1 MSAKILVVED
11 ERITAE
17 DIKDGLISLGYKV
30 PAVVYSGEDA
40 VKRAGELKPDLIL
53 MDIKLE
59 GEMDGIEAAEEIKK
73 QYDIPV
79 IYLTAYSDEGTVE
92 RAKKTEPGG
101 FVLKEHSGFIH
112 KPFEESELHSVIEIT
127 LYRYKM
133 EKNHDQWISA
143 LLESINEALIATDEN
158 GKIRFMNNMAEDI
171 TGWMQTD
178 AIDKDI
184 KDVFRV
190 YDKESDTFKEFNFNS
205 YESPSEVDILSKEG
219 NNVTVKV
226 NLNYIKD
233 KKGNLNGIAL
243 TFRNDYI

>member
-40 VKRAGELKPDLIL
+40 VKKAEELKPDLIL

-73 QYDIPV
+73 HYDIPV

-92 RAKKTEPGG
+92 RAKKTEPEGY
-101 FVLKEHSGFIH
+101 VLKGHSGFIH

-127 LYRYKM
+127 LYRHKM
-133 EKNHDQWISA
+133 EKSHDQWISA
-143 LLESINEALIATDEN
+143 LLESINEALIATDNN
-158 GKIRFMNNMAEDI
+158 GIIKFMNNMAEDI
-171 TGWMQTD
+171 TGWKQEN
-178 AIDKDI
+178 AINRDLNE
-184 KDVFRV
+184 VFKV
-190 YDKESDTFKEFNFNS
+190 YDENTVKDFKFDPDLAS
-205 YESPSEVDILSKEG
+205 GEVDVLNKKGIIV
-219 NNVTVKV
+219 NVKF
-226 NLNYIKD
+226 NMNYIKD
-233 KKGNLNGIAL
+233 KEGTVNGIAL
-243 TFRNDYI
+243 TFRDS